1 MFRSSALFI
10 FVTVALS
17 LPTTAQ
23 SEQQSTS
30 TFPDFDKL
38 VLQAE
43 EAREA
48 DKLWQ
53 SIGFW
58 EEALEL
64 RPRWTDGRWALA
76 TLYYEIDHYSEAAKA
91 FEAVIEDRPNSPEA
105 WSLLGLCEIQLG
117 EYDKALESLVLAE
130 ELGLGGSNPF
140 SFVVKFNRALLLTK
154 TGQFETASQILV
166 DLSVLGGC
174 DKPAIREALGISILR
189 LPYLPKEL
197 PPAKREQVLL
207 AGKALSCVAIRPAD
221 EPVVHFEELVR
232 RFPSEPN
239 VRYAY
244 GNFLAQT
251 QPEKAPEQYLKE
263 LELSPDHLSA
273 NLEMAFEYLK
283 RGEPQRALVYAKRG
297 VELDPGFF
305 PARNALGRTYFELDQ
320 IDDAIR
326 ELEKG
331 VELAPGSPETLL
343 ALSRAYQKANRHE
356 DAKRAAAE
364 VERLKK
370 AREALEA
377 RRKAPPAN

>member
-1 MFRSSALFI
+1 MFRSSALFV
-10 FVTVALS
+10 FLTLALS
-17 LPTTAQ
+17 LPSFSQ
-23 SEQQSTS
+23 SEQQENSS
-30 TFPDFDKL
+30 FPDFDKL

-53 SIGFW
+53 SIGLL
-58 EEALEL
+58 EEALKL

-76 TLYYEIDHYSEAAKA
+76 TLYYEIDHYSEAARA

-105 WSLLGLCEIQLG
+105 WSLLGLSEMQLG
-117 EYDKALESLVLAE
+117 EYDKALESLTLADN
-130 ELGLGGSNPF
+130 LGVGKNNQFTS
-140 SFVVKFNRALLLTK
+140 VVRFNRALLLTK
-154 TGQFETASQILV
+154 TGSFEAAGQILV
-166 DLSVLGGC
+166 ELSVLGGC
-174 DKPAIREALGISILR
+174 NKPSIREALGISILR
-189 LPYLPKEL
+189 LPYMPKEL
-197 PPAKREQVLL
+197 PPVKREAVLL
-207 AGKALSCVAIRPAD
+207 AGRALSCITIRSAD
-221 EPVVHFEELVR
+221 EPVAHFEELIR

-263 LELSPDHLSA
+263 LALSPDHLPA

-283 RGEPQRALVYAKRG
+283 RGTPDKALPYAKKG
-297 VELDPGFF
+297 VELDPKSF

-331 VELAPGSPETLL
+331 VELAPGSPETHL
-343 ALSRAYQKANRHE
+343 ALSRAYQKANRPE
-356 DAKRAAAE
+356 DAKKAAAE
-364 VERLKK
+364 VERLKR

-377 RRKAPPAN
+377 RKKAPPAN